1 MLYQLLSDI
10 LLLSL
15 IPQSSN
21 ESPTTLEENNEPKST
36 IDPEQSQDDQTKAVE
51 MKRLATLR
59 DLLEEMVPDK
69 TCCKGKLSLKLY
81 HALQCVQIQV

>member
-1 MLYQLLSDI
+1 MFLYQLFSDI

-15 IPQSSN
+15 FPQSSK

-69 TCCKGKLSLKLY
+69 RCCEG
-81 HALQCVQIQV
+81 